1 MGLPLL
7 QVDDLLIEV
16 DVPGLGY
23 CAAVDGVSF
32 EVHRGE
38 TLALVGESGCGKSLT
53 LLSVLG
59 LLPRGAIHTGGEL
72 AWEGRL
78 LDSPAAFD
86 ELRGKSIGFVPQ
98 DPLSS
103 LNPVMRVGRHVTEV
117 LSRHQ
122 GLSGRAAEKAAADLF
137 SRVGLRDAAR
147 RLSSYPHELSGGER
161 QRVLIAAALAG
172 DPELLVADEPTTA
185 LDVTVQAQ
193 VLSLFRE
200 LQAARA
206 LGILLVTHDLGV
218 VARAADRVAVLYA
231 GTVVESGPVALVLES
246 PRHPYTRALLDAAPG
261 FLQGPERRAGESERL
276 RGPEPAIFEVDP
288 RQRRA
293 RRLRAI
299 GGAVPPPGQ
308 VPSGCRFRDRCP
320 RAEARCVR
328 EEPAFSQEE
337 HGVACH
343 APLADTLGAG
353 GLS

>member
-1 MGLPLL
+1 MN
-7 QVDDLLIEV
+7 DLLIEV

-59 LLPRGAIHTGGEL
+59 LLPRGAIQSGGEL
-72 AWEGRL
+72 AWEGTL
-78 LDSPAAFD
+78 LDSPAAFS

-117 LSRHQ
+117 LGRHQ
-122 GLSGRAAEKAAADLF
+122 GLSGRAAEKAATELLT
-137 SRVGLRDAAR
+137 RVGLRDAAR
-147 RLSSYPHELSGGER
+147 RLSAYPHELSGGER

-193 VLSLFRE
+193 VLTLFRE

-206 LGILLVTHDLGV
+206 LGIVLVTHDLGV

-231 GTVVESGPVALVLES
+231 GTVVETGPVALVLES

-261 FLQGPERRAGESERL
+261 FLDAPGSPFGVPEAARGLEAAVFETDQRA
-276 RGPEPAIFEVDP
+276 
-288 RQRRA
+288 RRA
-293 RRLRAI
+293 RRLKAI
-299 GGAVPPPGQ
+299 GGAVPRPGQ
-308 VPSGCRFRDRCP
+308 VPVGCRFRDRCP
-320 RAEARCVR
+320 RAEPRCVR
-328 EEPAFSQEE
+328 EEPSLSADE

-343 APLADTLGAG
+343 VPLDGPALGG
-353 GLS
+353 VR

>member
-7 QVDDLLIEV
+7 QVHDLLIEV

-53 LLSVLG
+53 LLAVLG

-72 AWEGRL
+72 AWEGTL
-78 LDSPAAFD
+78 LESPAAFGD
-86 ELRGKSIGFVPQ
+86 LRGKSIGFVPQ

-117 LSRHQ
+117 LGRHQ
-122 GLSGRAAEKAAADLF
+122 GLTGRAAEKAAIDLLT
-137 SRVGLRDAAR
+137 RVGLRDATR
-147 RLSSYPHELSGGER
+147 RFTAYPHELSGGER

-193 VLSLFRE
+193 VLTLFRE

-231 GTVVESGPVALVLES
+231 GTVVETGPVALVLES

-261 FLQGPERRAGESERL
+261 LLDAPQGFGDRAGAPKIEAAVFETDERT
-276 RGPEPAIFEVDP
+276 
-288 RQRRA
+288 RRS

-308 VPSGCRFRDRCP
+308 VPAGCRFRDRCP

-328 EEPAFSQEE
+328 DEPALSPEE

-343 APLADTLGAG
+343 APLDGPVG
-353 GLS
+353 GGQYR